1 MPFDTSSLDSIA
13 HATTAAWQSVDPWF
27 AWENL
32 KSFANSAFSTP
43 LVGALAGAYFGA
55 RSAQRVAERGKVR
68 DELTKE
74 IRNVNAA
81 IALSFGIA
89 NSMLALKK
97 QHVAALKNDYDTE
110 RQRHEDYLA
119 KRKTGQIQGNSP
131 FVLKADFKTMPAVTH
146 PLPVLQDI
154 VFGRLSAVGRPL
166 NLVASLGEV
175 VENLNTSIAQ
185 RNELIEMFKTGR
197 FPPGA
202 SIADMYLA
210 LPYGGGHVNQQYPD
224 LVNAISS
231 YTEHAIFFT
240 HLLCKDLREYGS
252 EVAETF
258 KKRFK
263 YSTPRVTE
271 VDFKQVEASG
281 QLPSADE
288 YKTWFTA
295 FQKLP
300 KPTRKWWQRAA

>member
-32 KSFANSAFSTP
+32 KSFANSAFSTS

-110 RQRHEDYLA
+110 RQRHEDYLVPDRNH
-119 KRKTGQIQGNSP
+119 KKPMQINN
-131 FVLKADFKTMPAVTH
+131 
-146 PLPVLQDI
+146 
-154 VFGRLSAVGRPL
+154 LS
-166 NLVASLGEV
+166 
-175 VENLNTSIAQ
+175 
-185 RNELIEMFKTGR
+185 
-197 FPPGA
+197 
-202 SIADMYLA
+202 
-210 LPYGGGHVNQQYPD
+210 
-224 LVNAISS
+224 
-231 YTEHAIFFT
+231 
-240 HLLCKDLREYGS
+240 
-252 EVAETF
+252 
-258 KKRFK
+258 
-263 YSTPRVTE
+263 
-271 VDFKQVEASG
+271 
-281 QLPSADE
+281 
-288 YKTWFTA
+288 
-295 FQKLP
+295 
-300 KPTRKWWQRAA
+300 